1 MSCAPPCC
9 VYQLLGHLLDFGDE
23 VGEELGHVLLLA
35 GVQRLFVHG
44 VGLTEGPRVVG
55 LPLALLSRNNN
66 TEIGMCRQQTTEGE
80 QMSYHCN
87 TVSGHRGNIAA

>member
-1 MSCAPPCC
+1 MC
-9 VYQLLGHLLDFGDE
+9 VYQLLGHFLNLGDE

-55 LPLALLSRNNN
+55 LPLALLSRN
-66 TEIGMCRQQTTEGE
+66 TTTQRSE
-80 QMSYHCN
+80 CVDN
-87 TVSGHRGNIAA
+87 KPAKGNK